1 VANKSYCTPAAMSA
15 SKPLYLL
22 TMLTRV
28 LLFATLTGTIR
39 AQQECAEGQSEES
52 CSDRDHDDP
61 EDKPIKIRLG
71 LEWFVNPDHLPL
83 IVAQQH
89 GIFREFGLDV
99 ELIEPA
105 DHWEAEEEILQG
117 RLDVA
122 VTEPLHLAQDA
133 AKGRP
138 VLGFS
143 RWLHTD
149 GGVLYDAASGITRPS
164 DMCGTT
170 ISYPGSPGPGGPAIV
185 DTMVRA
191 DGKLDCDP
199 ESYGRYNGGF
209 FHTDAIQSG
218 KADVATLVFWNFEIP
233 EARAKGM
240 ERPAFFSLRDYGVPD
255 FCQLVLMTT
264 PERFEE
270 MKPAFRK
277 LVLAMRRATG
287 IIDQRQDLA
296 REYYYKYVDKD
307 SADETAQAIMEATVT
322 ATLSAFANDNNMS
335 TEYYERLTAWL
346 IETNQVDDVAASK
359 VPVSTYW
366 TNEIAW

>member
-1 VANKSYCTPAAMSA
+1 MAGSFT
-15 SKPLYLL
+15 
-22 TMLTRV
+22 TT
-28 LLFATLTGTIR
+28 
-39 AQQECAEGQSEES
+39 
-52 CSDRDHDDP
+52 
-61 EDKPIKIRLG
+61 
-71 LEWFVNPDHLPL
+71 
-83 IVAQQH
+83 
-89 GIFREFGLDV
+89 
-99 ELIEPA
+99 
-105 DHWEAEEEILQG
+105 
-117 RLDVA
+117 
-122 VTEPLHLAQDA
+122 
-133 AKGRP
+133 
-138 VLGFS
+138 
-143 RWLHTD
+143 
-149 GGVLYDAASGITRPS
+149 SGIIRPS
-164 DMCGTT
+164 DMCETT

-185 DTMVRA
+185 AAMVRA
-191 DGKLDCDP
+191 NGKLDCDP

-240 ERPAFFSLRDYGVPD
+240 ERPAFFSLWTTGCRI

-264 PERFEE
+264 PEQFEE
-270 MKPAFRK
+270 IKPSFRK
-277 LVLAMRRATG
+277 LVLAMRRDTR

-346 IETNQVDDVAASK
+346 METNQVDDVAASK

-366 TNEIAW
+366 TNEIVW

>member
-1 VANKSYCTPAAMSA
+1 MNAA
-15 SKPLYLL
+15 KHLYLL
-22 TMLTRV
+22 LARA
-28 LLFATLTGTIR
+28 LLLVTLLRTIR
-39 AQQECAEGQSEES
+39 AQQDCTEGQSAES
-52 CSDRDHDDP
+52 CSNRDHQDP
-61 EDKPIKIRLG
+61 PEENGLVKIRLG

-149 GGVLYDAASGITRPS
+149 GGVLYDAASDIRRPS
-164 DMCGTT
+164 DMCGKT

-199 ESYGRYNGGF
+199 ESYGRHNGGF

-264 PERFEE
+264 PARFEE

-287 IIDQRQDLA
+287 IIDQRQDMA
-296 REYYYKYVDKD
+296 RDYYYQYVDRE
-307 SADETAQAIMEATVT
+307 SADETAQAIMDATVT
-322 ATLSAFANDNNMS
+322 ATLSAFANDNTMS
-335 TEYYERLTAWL
+335 REYYERLTTWL